1 MVCVCVPRC
10 VHVCCE
16 CVCVLVCV
24 YVSACVCLCLC
35 MCVSLCVCMCLHVCM
50 YACLCVCKCMCVLV
64 CVCVCVCVHVRLDM
78 SLCSLLNPQHAHTH
92 ECRVPSPSSYPVN
105 MSMSELNTPSRV
117 VVYVACLNKAAER
130 LWRREIVT
138 H

>member
-1 MVCVCVPRC
+1 MCACVCVCKCMCLFV
-10 VHVCCE
+10 
-16 CVCVLVCV
+16 CVCM
-24 YVSACVCLCLC
+24 CLF
-35 MCVSLCVCMCLHVCM
+35 VCVCMCLHVCM

-64 CVCVCVCVHVRLDM
+64 CVCACEKRHVPLLTAKPTTRTHTRV
-78 SLCSLLNPQHAHTH
+78 LCPL
-92 ECRVPSPSSYPVN
+92 PSSYPVN

>member
-1 MVCVCVPRC
+1 MVCACVPMC

-24 YVSACVCLCLC
+24 YVSACVFV
-35 MCVSLCVCMCLHVCM
+35 CVHVCFFVCVCMCLHVCM
-50 YACLCVCKCMCVLV
+50 YACLCVCKCMCVFV
-64 CVCVCVCVHVRLDM
+64 CVCVCACEKRHVPLLTAKPTTRTHTRV
-78 SLCSLLNPQHAHTH
+78 LCPL
-92 ECRVPSPSSYPVN
+92 PSSYPVN

-130 LWRREIVT
+130 LWRREIIT
-138 H
+138 C

>member
-1 MVCVCVPRC
+1 MVCACVPMC

-24 YVSACVCLCLC
+24 YVSACVFVC
-35 MCVSLCVCMCLHVCM
+35 MCVCMHACVYVS
-50 YACLCVCKCMCVLV
+50 A
-64 CVCVCVCVHVRLDM
+64 CVCVCVCVHVRRDM

-130 LWRREIVT
+130 LWRREIIT
-138 H
+138 C